1 MTGPD
6 IPCVGAIVQDRA
18 GRILLIERGR
28 PPAEGMWSLPGGR
41 VEPGEGAEAAIV
53 REVLEETGLDV
64 TVVREVGTVLRD
76 APNGGCYVIRD
87 FLVAPVTEITP
98 VAADDARDAR
108 FVTLEQLQAL
118 AVTDGLIEALQAW
131 DLLPT

>member
-6 IPCVGAIVQDRA
+6 IPCVGAIVRDRA
-18 GRILLIERGR
+18 GRILLIERGQ

-41 VEPGEGAEAAIV
+41 VEPGEGAEEAIV

-76 APNGGCYVIRD
+76 APSGGRYVIRD
-87 FLVAPVTEITP
+87 FLVEPIEETTP

-108 FVTLEQLQAL
+108 FVTQQQLRAL
-118 AVTDGLIEALQAW
+118 PTTEGLIEALDAW

>member
-1 MTGPD
+1 VTGPD
-6 IPCVGAIVQDRA
+6 IPCVGAIVRDRA
-18 GRILLIERGR
+18 GRILLIERGQ

-41 VEPGEGAEAAIV
+41 MEPGESAEEAIV

-64 TVVREVGTVLRD
+64 AVVREVGTVLRD
-76 APNGGCYVIRD
+76 APNGGRYVIRD
-87 FLVAPVTEITP
+87 FLVAPIAEATP

-108 FVTLEQLQAL
+108 FVTQQQLRAL
-118 AVTDGLIEALQAW
+118 PTTDGLIEALDAW